1 MYTMVK
7 EKSLSNNTETKRLWT
22 WMARLHNAIDPSIQK
37 IMVSLLQRLQGAMVK
52 GRPMPLLSGDGVM
65 GDAPPTMDLCQVYA
79 SFIREAASSQHK
91 QPRQRLEV
99 PTVWRQKPEGI
110 FRA

>member
-1 MYTMVK
+1 M
-7 EKSLSNNTETKRLWT
+7 S
-22 WMARLHNAIDPSIQK
+22 
-37 IMVSLLQRLQGAMVK
+37 GAMVK

-79 SFIREAASSQHK
+79 SFIQEAASSQHK

-110 FRA
+110 FRADLCPLTGKWFWSKVAVCACKPEVDIMPVEEDGMEYY